1 MKKQI
6 IKKLM
11 AYLMVG
17 AMVVATPMTASASPL
32 TDAYSGTGDNDQ
44 NKNSDTNT
52 DTNTRTLDTED
63 VDEYDLNIFG
73 IVLDKETIKFDS
85 AEGEVPLQ
93 ARVLFDSY
101 DAADELM
108 QWASLTYEQKKKIE
122 KSIHWVCAD
131 IEDIQNSKSS
141 ESDVAKVTPV
151 KDDNT
156 KALVKALKDG
166 NTSVYAW
173 IEADR
178 KAYKDYPDMP
188 TAGDYIAKCEVS
200 VAAEVTDILFN
211 EKETK
216 IREKFVAKR
225 TYNLAEY
232 TNLVF
237 GKGENAYSKPV
248 KDCATSVVFSN
259 VKVTKGANSRK
270 NPKATITDAGM
281 LKITSAEEGDKIGFT
296 ITAETGT
303 TVDKE
308 ITIAKAVPA
317 GYVSFTNL
325 KPTIDMGKDGQAGN
339 KNNTMFVGDH
349 VGKSIEDII
358 VLDRKNGSNIKDT
371 TTDEF
376 IWTTNKKA
384 IADVVRNEE
393 NDGKTAT
400 IIANGVG
407 TAKITVKATSGKKET
422 LTVTVKATPN
432 DVKILDAETCTGK
445 PVTMEAVLT
454 GENGLV
460 VPQGKT
466 KFTWGIA
473 PAESNSTKNGKINK
487 SKGIVTPSNVLYA
500 SDNKTVVV
508 KDTMKVTVSAL
519 LGKKNNPDFKKD
531 NVTSTL
537 TLKQS
542 DIASLGIDI
551 KQRKA
556 GTGEWGGAIEQLTS
570 DLRATK
576 LTTTKLYVG
585 QTYHFVPLANAGKTV
600 EGTVGD
606 ASSIM
611 WTSTGK
617 GISSGLDGLNY
628 KSNIISK
635 TNATV
640 KASYITL
647 TKKSNGKI
655 TAAKKTKTITI
666 KPVQMAT
673 SLTLNKTEVVVNPN
687 ERKDTK
693 VTINVKALAPK
704 TSTDAIQWKV
714 LTADATNTEETVK
727 GTPTPISGI
736 KVATLKNCTNS
747 VDNEFVDA
755 NGMKSSGTKA
765 NTAKNKKIT
774 ITIPKGTKAGS
785 VIKVGAYAEG
795 GAVAYAYIYVT
806 DKTTKVAPT
815 VSDPATPS
823 KKANGNPIKNNW
835 DLTLGQTATVSAT
848 LTVNGVEGQTPA
860 VQNWTKGDTTSY
872 KNEPLRYTLDKKSA
886 QVIKIDANGKITP
899 LKVGKATVTI
909 KTISGK
915 PAKATI
921 NVKAVENK

>member
-1 MKKQI
+1 MI
-6 IKKLM
+6 
-11 AYLMVG
+11 
-17 AMVVATPMTASASPL
+17 
-32 TDAYSGTGDNDQ
+32 
-44 NKNSDTNT
+44 
-52 DTNTRTLDTED
+52 
-63 VDEYDLNIFG
+63 
-73 IVLDKETIKFDS
+73 
-85 AEGEVPLQ
+85 
-93 ARVLFDSY
+93 
-101 DAADELM
+101 
-108 QWASLTYEQKKKIE
+108 
-122 KSIHWVCAD
+122 
-131 IEDIQNSKSS
+131 
-141 ESDVAKVTPV
+141 
-151 KDDNT
+151 
-156 KALVKALKDG
+156 
-166 NTSVYAW
+166 
-173 IEADR
+173 
-178 KAYKDYPDMP
+178 
-188 TAGDYIAKCEVS
+188 
-200 VAAEVTDILFN
+200 
-211 EKETK
+211 
-216 IREKFVAKR
+216 
-225 TYNLAEY
+225 
-232 TNLVF
+232 
-237 GKGENAYSKPV
+237 
-248 KDCATSVVFSN
+248 
-259 VKVTKGANSRK
+259 
-270 NPKATITDAGM
+270 
-281 LKITSAEEGDKIGFT
+281 
-296 ITAETGT
+296 
-303 TVDKE
+303 
-308 ITIAKAVPA
+308 
-317 GYVSFTNL
+317 
-325 KPTIDMGKDGQAGN
+325 
-339 KNNTMFVGDH
+339 VGDH
-349 VGKSIEDII
+349 VQKSIEDII
-358 VLDRKNGSNIKDT
+358 VKDSKNGSDIKDT

-407 TAKITVKATSGKKET
+407 TAKITVKATSGKKAT
-422 LTVTVKATPN
+422 LTVIVNATPN

-487 SKGIVTPSNVLYA
+487 SKGIVKQSRVLYA

-542 DIASLGIDI
+542 DIEYLAIDV

-556 GTGEWGGAIEQLTS
+556 GTGDWGEAVAKIDTATS
-570 DLRATK
+570 K
-576 LTTTKLYVG
+576 ITTTALYVG
-585 QTYHFVPLANAGKTV
+585 QTYYSVPTATAGKRV

-606 ASSIM
+606 ESSIM

-617 GISSGLDGLNY
+617 GISSELDGLNY

-647 TKKSNGKI
+647 KKNERTGRV

-673 SLTLNKTEVVVNPN
+673 SLVLNKTEVVVNPN

-704 TSTDAIQWKV
+704 TSTDSIQWKV
-714 LTADATNTEETVK
+714 LTADAANTEETVK

-755 NGMKSSGTKA
+755 NGTKSSGTKA

-795 GAVAYAYIYVT
+795 GAVAYAYIYET
-806 DKTTKVAPT
+806 DK
-815 VSDPATPS
+815 
-823 KKANGNPIKNNW
+823 
-835 DLTLGQTATVSAT
+835 
-848 LTVNGVEGQTPA
+848 
-860 VQNWTKGDTTSY
+860 
-872 KNEPLRYTLDKKSA
+872 KKSRTNS
-886 QVIKIDANGKITP
+886 I
-899 LKVGKATVTI
+899 
-909 KTISGK
+909 
-915 PAKATI
+915 
-921 NVKAVENK
+921 

>member
-1 MKKQI
+1 M
-6 IKKLM
+6 
-11 AYLMVG
+11 
-17 AMVVATPMTASASPL
+17 
-32 TDAYSGTGDNDQ
+32 
-44 NKNSDTNT
+44 
-52 DTNTRTLDTED
+52 
-63 VDEYDLNIFG
+63 
-73 IVLDKETIKFDS
+73 LDKETIKFDS

-101 DAADELM
+101 DAADEPM
-108 QWASLTYEQKKKIE
+108 QWASLTYDQKKEIE

-131 IEDIQNSKSS
+131 IEDIQNSKFS

-166 NTSVYAW
+166 STSVYAW
-173 IEADR
+173 IEADG

-259 VKVTKGANSRK
+259 VKVIKGANSRK

-317 GYVSFTNL
+317 GYVSFSNL

-339 KNNTMFVGDH
+339 KTNTMIVGDH
-349 VGKSIEDII
+349 VQKSIEDII
-358 VLDRKNGSNIKDT
+358 VKDSKNGSDIKDT

-407 TAKITVKATSGKKET
+407 TAKITVKATSGKKAT
-422 LTVTVKATPN
+422 LTVIVNATPN

-542 DIASLGIDI
+542 DIEYLAIDV

-556 GTGEWGGAIEQLTS
+556 GTGDWGKAVAKIDTANS
-570 DLRATK
+570 K
-576 LTTTKLYVG
+576 ITTTALYVG
-585 QTYHFVPLANAGKTV
+585 QTYYSVPTATAGKRV

-606 ASSIM
+606 ESSIM

-617 GISSGLDGLNY
+617 GISSELDGLNY

-647 TKKSNGKI
+647 KKNERTGRV

-673 SLTLNKTEVVVNPN
+673 SLVLNKTEVVVNPN

-704 TSTDAIQWKV
+704 TSTDSIQWKV
-714 LTADATNTEETVK
+714 LTADAANTEETVK

-755 NGMKSSGTKA
+755 NGTKSSGTKA

-915 PAKATI
+915 SAKATI
-921 NVKAVENK
+921 NVKAVKNK